1 MTEYWPYFL
10 LPLLI
15 YMVILM
21 YDIALSLKRI
31 AESQHRIAYWVEEF
45 VDMPEE
51 DEDANA
57 D

>member
-1 MTEYWPYFL
+1 MTNYWPYFFY
-10 LPLLI
+10 PLLI
-15 YMVILM
+15 YVVILM
-21 YDIALSLKRI
+21 YDIAQSLECI
-31 AESQHRIAYWVEEF
+31 AESQHRIAYWTEEF

>member
-1 MTEYWPYFL
+1 MINYWPYFF

-15 YMVILM
+15 YMVILV

-31 AESQHRIAYWVEEF
+31 AESQRRIAYWTEEF

-51 DEDANA
+51 TEDANA

>member
-1 MTEYWPYFL
+1 MIDYWPYFF

-15 YMVILM
+15 YMVILV

-31 AESQHRIAYWVEEF
+31 AESQHRTAYWIEKF
-45 VDMPEE
+45 VDTPEE
-51 DEDANA
+51 NENANA

>member
-1 MTEYWPYFL
+1 MTNYWPYFFY
-10 LPLLI
+10 PLLI
-15 YMVILM
+15 YVVILM

-31 AESQHRIAYWVEEF
+31 AESQRRIAYWTEEF

-51 DEDANA
+51 TEDANA